1 MARFAFPII
10 LIILQFGAGIVYGLY
25 GDRWTA
31 AYWIVAAVLN
41 ITVTF
46 KP

>member
-10 LIILQFGAGIVYGLY
+10 LIILQFGAGIVYWINR
-25 GDRWTA
+25 DKWTA